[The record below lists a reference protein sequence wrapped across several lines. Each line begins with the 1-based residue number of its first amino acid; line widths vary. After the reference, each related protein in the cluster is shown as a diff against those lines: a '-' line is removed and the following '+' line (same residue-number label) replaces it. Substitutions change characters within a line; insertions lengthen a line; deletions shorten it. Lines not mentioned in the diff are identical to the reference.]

1 MSQLTQSHMAVQYPS
16 AVSLCI
22 RVPIHTVRIF
32 VSIAEISAY
41 LRVQVLRVPKFAF
54 RQALVRDLLV
64 CTQVQVEAV

>member
-1 MSQLTQSHMAVQYPS
+1 MSQLTQSHMVVQYPS
-16 AVSLCI
+16 AVSLYI
-22 RVPIHTVRIF
+22 RVPIHTV
-32 VSIAEISAY
+32 AKISAY